1 MTDRWSSDELEGL
14 RVSEAIRQGV
24 LAERDELRAEVERVK
39 TVAFD
44 LIQEHLAEIERLEQE
59 TERLREAFENSEA
72 ACLIQVQ
79 MVRAENELLRLRGDT
94 FFEALKDCNR
104 IHAENERLR
113 AALVQIENW
122 VGKLPSNMGE
132 AALVFEYIQQ
142 ACRVLDD

>member
-1 MTDRWSSDELEGL
+1 MTDKP
-14 RVSEAIRQGV
+14 VSLASLFEAERK
-24 LAERDELRAEVERVK
+24 RDELRAEVERVK

-44 LIQEHLAEIERLEQE
+44 LVREHLAEIERLEQE

-72 ACLIQVQ
+72 ACLIQVK
-79 MVRAENELLRLRGDT
+79 MLRG
-94 FFEALKDCNR
+94 
-104 IHAENERLR
+104 ENERLR